1 MTAPQ
6 TASGAPRSVIGVD
19 VGGTKTL
26 ALRIALDPISGA
38 PGQVVDRELTGSSAD
53 TDDAYGVIE
62 AAVDALV
69 ARAAKAG
76 ESPVE
81 AIGVGM
87 AGFIDRRG
95 VATTS
100 PNTPG
105 LVGVDVRGGL
115 EARTGL
121 RVVVDNDA
129 NCVAIA
135 AHEELGD
142 RVDDMVAVTLGTG
155 IGGGVVVAGE
165 LVRGANG
172 FAGEPG
178 HMVID
183 PAGPECPCGQRGC
196 WERYASGNGLGWL
209 AREAAAAGRA
219 ESLVRAAGSIEA
231 IRGETV
237 TDLLEQDDPEAV
249 VVFTEFAGYVAL
261 GIANLVMLLD
271 PEVVVIG
278 GGLAAL
284 GDRLADAV
292 RVALADRFPAAV
304 AHRDLRLVVAPEGPE
319 AGARGAALLAAQQLR
334 ASPG

>member
-1 MTAPQ
+1 MTEAGP
-6 TASGAPRSVIGVD
+6 SRSVIGVD

-26 ALRIALDPISGA
+26 ALRVALDPVSGA
-38 PGQVVDRELTGSSAD
+38 PGQVVDRELAGSSAG
-53 TDDAYGVIE
+53 TADAYDVIQ
-62 AAVDALV
+62 AAVVALV
-69 ARAAKAG
+69 ERAAAAG
-76 ESPVE
+76 ESPVA
-81 AIGVGM
+81 AIGLGM

-95 VATTS
+95 VATTA

-105 LVGVDVRGGL
+105 LVGVDVRGRL
-115 EARTGL
+115 ESHTGL
-121 RVVVDNDA
+121 PVIVDNDA

-155 IGGGVVVAGE
+155 IGGGLVIAGE

-178 HMVID
+178 HMVVD

-219 ESLVRAAGSIEA
+219 ESLVRAAGSVDA

-237 TDLLEQDDPEAV
+237 TDLLAQDDPAAL
-249 VVFTEFAGYVAL
+249 VVFAEFAGYVAL

-271 PEVVVIG
+271 PQVVVIG

-284 GDRLADAV
+284 GDRLAEAV
-292 RVALADRFPAAV
+292 RSDLADRFPAAV
-304 AHRDLRLVVAPEGPE
+304 AHRDLRLVVAPEGPD
-319 AGARGAALLAAQQLR
+319 AGARGAALLAAR
-334 ASPG
+334 SSVVAPR